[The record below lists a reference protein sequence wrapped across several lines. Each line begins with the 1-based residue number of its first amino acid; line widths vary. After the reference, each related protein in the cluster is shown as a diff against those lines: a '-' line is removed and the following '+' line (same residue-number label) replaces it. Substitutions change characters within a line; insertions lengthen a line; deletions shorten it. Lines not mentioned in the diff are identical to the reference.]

1 MFSLH
6 QLSILASNFNVEI
19 CAIDIQTCRPYFFGE
34 GAGHALRCFLL
45 YSGIHYDAVALS
57 TNGGGNDESGDVTMF
72 ATDDDTAVA
81 RAVALANE
89 LRRVRYSTEH
99 NRNSQSACGRYY

>member
-1 MFSLH
+1 
-6 QLSILASNFNVEI
+6 VEI

-72 ATDDDTAVA
+72 AADDETAVA

-89 LRRVRYSTEH
+89 LRRVRTQPCDKSVCLSVCLSVCVRHFY
-99 NRNSQSACGRYY
+99 NI